1 MNDSLSNN
9 ILDKSENYSLIKKGQ
24 VIFHEGFA
32 ASNLIIIIN
41 GVVKLSKNAQTEV
54 DSLLDIRHNGD
65 VIGIESFSAA
75 GKYFSTARA
84 VTDCK
89 ILVVN
94 RSTLAQLKDSRQE
107 EYMSF
112 IQASLMKNIASL
124 QNRIFLLK
132 ESSART
138 KIAYILLLFSDK
150 KTTPSQEIILSREEL
165 AELAEVSRE
174 TASREISYFNK
185 NKILKV
191 SGRKIV
197 IVNREKLQSLLSA
210 LIQIPSIKIWDDAMK
225 SSFQMFKEYFSLF

>member
-1 MNDSLSNN
+1 MNDLLPNN
-9 ILDKSENYSLIKKGQ
+9 NFDKSENYSIIKKGQ
-24 VIFHEGFA
+24 VIFHEGFS
-32 ASNLIIIIN
+32 ASNLIIIID
-41 GVVKLSKNAQTEV
+41 GVIKLSKNEQVENN
-54 DSLLDIRHNGD
+54 SLLDIRHNGD
-65 VIGIESFSAA
+65 VIGIEAFSGT

-94 RSTLAQLKDSRQE
+94 RSTLSDLKDSRQT
-107 EYMSF
+107 EYMNF

-138 KIAYILLLFSDK
+138 KIAYILLLFSNK
-150 KTTPSQEIILSREEL
+150 AASPLQEIILSREEL

-197 IVNREKLQSLLSA
+197 IANREKLQSLLSE